1 MSRRIPYAAAA
12 ATAFAVVLF
21 VAVNVLAGALFRGAR
36 VDLTEDG
43 LYTLSEGTE
52 RVLEGLSEPLTFRLF
67 FSDKLSRDIP
77 VIRDYERRVREL
89 IEQYVS
95 ASDGLIRLERIDP
108 EPFSD
113 EEDLAVVYDLQG
125 VPVSSAGERLY
136 FGLVATNSTDDVE
149 RVPFFEREREAFLE
163 YDLTR
168 IVYDLANPEKPVVGL
183 VSSLPFAG
191 GLKTPDSPPT
201 DYVPPWILHGRML
214 ELFDVVDLG
223 PEPAGIGDDVDVLM
237 VVHPKNPSEETLYA
251 IDQFVMSGR
260 GALFFVDPF
269 SEIEHSYVEPERR
282 MTYIPYSNLDEL
294 FAPWGFRLSP
304 GRVIGD
310 RLAARKVTV
319 GGRQDMRIVDYILW
333 LALLKP
339 SFNQDDTATA
349 DLERMFVHTAGSFEP
364 EADAEAAFEPLV
376 TTTPEA
382 MEIERFRIQARVD
395 PGELLADF
403 VAGGSPLAVAA
414 RVRGPVPSAF
424 PGGPGTRADGDG
436 GADAGAPEG
445 EGGPAAPEPPA
456 SHLARTGEAHVV
468 VVADTDLL
476 ADSVWV
482 STRDFFGRQTA
493 VPTADNGS
501 FVINLLEQ
509 LAGGE
514 DLIGLRSRGSSV
526 RPFVVVQDLERE
538 AETRYRETERVLQ
551 AQLEETEQRLRELQG
566 AVAQE
571 AEEGAP
577 ILTAE
582 QRETIAVFREQI
594 VSIRKRLRDV
604 QYELRSDID
613 ALATR
618 IEILNIYLM
627 PVLVVAAALLV
638 PLVRRR
644 RRASRAKGGAA

>member
-1 MSRRIPYAAAA
+1 MAERRIPYASAA
-12 ATAFAVVLF
+12 ATVLAVVLF
-21 VAVNVLAGALFRGAR
+21 VAVNVLAGALFRNAR
-36 VDLTEDG
+36 LDLTEDG
-43 LYTLSEGTE
+43 LYTLSAGTE
-52 RVLEGLSEPLTFRLF
+52 RILENLSEPLTFRLF

-125 VPVSSAGERLY
+125 VPVSTAGERLY
-136 FGLVATNSTDDVE
+136 FGLVATNSTDDTE
-149 RVPFFEREREAFLE
+149 RIPFFEREREAFLE

-168 IVYDLANPEKPVVGL
+168 IVYDLANPQKPVIGL

-191 GLKTPDSPPT
+191 GLKTPESPPT
-201 DYVPPWILHGRML
+201 DYVPPWALHGRML
-214 ELFDVVDLG
+214 ELFEVVDLG
-223 PEPAGIGDDVDVLM
+223 TEPTEIGDDIDVLM
-237 VVHPKNPSEETLYA
+237 VVHPKTPSEETLYA

-269 SEIEHSYVEPERR
+269 SEIEHSYIEPRLR
-282 MTYIPYSNLDEL
+282 MTHIPYSNLDEL
-294 FAPWGFRLSP
+294 FSPWGFRLSP
-304 GRVIGD
+304 GRVVGD
-310 RLAARKVTV
+310 RLAARKVSA

-333 LALLKP
+333 LALLRP
-339 SFNQDDTATA
+339 SFNQEDIATA
-349 DLERMFVHTAGSFEP
+349 DLERIFMNTVGSFEP
-364 EADAEAAFEPLV
+364 GENLEGVFEALV
-376 TTTPEA
+376 TTTPES
-382 MEIERFRIQARVD
+382 MEIERFRIQARMD
-395 PGELLADF
+395 PGQLLADF
-403 VAGGSPLAVAA
+403 VAGGVPRPVAA
-414 RVRGPVPSAF
+414 RITGPVPSAF
-424 PGGPGTRADGDG
+424 PDGPGTRAAGDGDG
-436 GADAGAPEG
+436 EG
-445 EGGPAAPEPPA
+445 EGEDAPPAPPA
-456 SHLARTGEAHVV
+456 SHLARTGDAHVV

-493 VPTADNGS
+493 VPVADNGS

-509 LAGGE
+509 LVGGE

-538 AETRYRETERVLQ
+538 AETRYRQTERALQ
-551 AQLEETEQRLRELQG
+551 AQLEETEQRLRQLQG
-566 AVAQE
+566 TVARE

-577 ILTAE
+577 ILTPE
-582 QRETIAVFREQI
+582 QRETIAEFREQI

-618 IEILNIYLM
+618 VEMLNIYLM
-627 PVLVVAAALLV
+627 PVLVVALALVV
-638 PLVRRR
+638 PLLRRR
-644 RRASRAKGGAA
+644 RRAGSAKGGVA